1 MANYPPIRS
10 AVLFGT
16 RSGHD
21 DDVPSSEQSS
31 QNESF
36 CGSPA
41 DGSALLQGPSL
52 PPFNWPAVAGDRR
65 PVAGVVF
72 RTCPWC
78 LSGYACSREGRGTS
92 NAMTAPAARNAA
104 PTGSAAV
111 SPAAN
116 DDGVA

>member
-1 MANYPPIRS
+1 MMLVGLIAQI
-10 AVLFGT
+10 G
-16 RSGHD
+16 
-21 DDVPSSEQSS
+21 
-31 QNESF
+31 SF
-36 CGSPA
+36 CGSPT
-41 DGSALLQGPSL
+41 DGGALLWCPSL
-52 PPFNWPAVAGDRR
+52 LPFDWPAVTAVTAGRCAR
-65 PVAGVVF
+65 SLF

-92 NAMTAPAARNAA
+92 SAMTAPAARNAA